1 MLSVGVAIF
10 SFRQRKTDTNGKR
23 KPVFFYTESALL
35 LKLQS
40 RNYFFIPLSLTFA
53 GW

>member
-10 SFRQRKTDTNGKR
+10 PIGKENPMQMANGNR
-23 KPVFFYTESALL
+23 FFYVGSALL

-40 RNYFFIPLSLTFA
+40 RNYFFIPLSVTFA